1 VEPEQSP
8 QTAACGATPELG
20 GPPRRGSRGGPA
32 SGELTALAM
41 VVAVLLLPLVLCAR
55 FPTQDG
61 PAHVE
66 NAAILI
72 RHHDPGADHL
82 RRYYTISDRLDP
94 TWLGHLALAG
104 LVAVAP
110 PRIAD
115 KLFVTGYVIAFVAAL
130 WWALRGIGPE
140 AAGLTFLGLP
150 LVFNFLLHLGFY
162 SFGYSVAA
170 ALVALGLAVRRDLW
184 TRTFTLGLA
193 AFVLFVWALHPISAL
208 VVVACTIS
216 IGTARAGRAI
226 SAGVA
231 LRRALLD
238 YVRPPTLAS
247 LPFVAVTMLFSLRFR
262 DGTPGRHPWLVLIER
277 LVTGDVLVSYD
288 RHELW
293 IATGFVVGLG
303 ILALARRRPR
313 HGPGLLLAALVMVGL
328 YFVVPDHVA
337 TSRLMHAGLVS
348 PRLAL
353 YVYLLLLF
361 VVAAQPHRRRAH
373 RLLQIAGAVVA
384 LALLVVRLPS
394 YVALDAQLAEYLS
407 AAPYLARGST
417 VLPLSFAP
425 RGLRADGS
433 DLSVRIQP
441 FLHAAGWIAVERDLV
456 EFTNYEAA
464 MELFPVEWRDEVNP
478 YFYLGPPGGHE
489 ETPPRVDLTAYEA
502 RTPGSIDAVLLW
514 GPTRDRRQILVR
526 RAILRDLATGWD
538 LTYTSPGGL
547 IQVYRRRTR

>member
-1 VEPEQSP
+1 
-8 QTAACGATPELG
+8 
-20 GPPRRGSRGGPA
+20 
-32 SGELTALAM
+32 
-41 VVAVLLLPLVLCAR
+41 
-55 FPTQDG
+55 
-61 PAHVE
+61 
-66 NAAILI
+66 
-72 RHHDPGADHL
+72 
-82 RRYYTISDRLDP
+82 
-94 TWLGHLALAG
+94 
-104 LVAVAP
+104 
-110 PRIAD
+110 
-115 KLFVTGYVIAFVAAL
+115 
-130 WWALRGIGPE
+130 
-140 AAGLTFLGLP
+140 
-150 LVFNFLLHLGFY
+150 
-162 SFGYSVAA
+162 
-170 ALVALGLAVRRDLW
+170 
-184 TRTFTLGLA
+184 
-193 AFVLFVWALHPISAL
+193 VWALHPISAL
-208 VVVACTIS
+208 FVVACTVS
-216 IGTARAGRAI
+216 IGTVRAGRAI
-226 SAGVA
+226 RAGVA
-231 LRRALLD
+231 PWRALLE
-238 YVRPPTLAS
+238 YVGPPTLAS

-262 DGTPGRHPWLVLIER
+262 DGTPGRHPWQVLIER

-303 ILALARRRPR
+303 ILALARRPR
-313 HGPGLLLAALVMVGL
+313 RAPGLLLAALVMIGL

-337 TSRLMHAGLVS
+337 TNRLMHAGLVS

-373 RLLQIAGAVVA
+373 RLLQITGAVVA
-384 LALLVVRLPS
+384 LGLLVVRLPS

-441 FLHAAGWIAVERDLV
+441 FLHAAAWIAVERDLV

-514 GPTRDRRQILVR
+514 GSTRDRRQILVR
-526 RAILRDLATGWD
+526 RAILSDLATGWD

-547 IQVYRRRTR
+547 IQVYRRRAR